1 MSNKSV
7 QGLTGSGVTLHL
19 GWTVR
24 TSVTDAAPPYTR
36 RHEAVCT
43 CGWTGPARRDLDLAR
58 EDGQEHSMTD
68 RRSAPRPYE
77 PVGRGRASAA

>member
-43 CGWTGPARRDLDLAR
+43 CSWTGPARRDLELAR

-68 RRSAPRPYE
+68 RRSAPRLHEPR
-77 PVGRGRASAA
+77 PVGRHAA

>member
-7 QGLTGSGVTLHL
+7 QGLTSSGVTLHL

-24 TSVTDAAPPYTR
+24 TTVNDAAPPYSR

-43 CGWTGPARRDLDLAR
+43 CGWTGPARRDLALAR

-68 RRSAPRPYE
+68 RRSAPRLQEPQ
-77 PVGRGRASAA
+77 PVGRHAA